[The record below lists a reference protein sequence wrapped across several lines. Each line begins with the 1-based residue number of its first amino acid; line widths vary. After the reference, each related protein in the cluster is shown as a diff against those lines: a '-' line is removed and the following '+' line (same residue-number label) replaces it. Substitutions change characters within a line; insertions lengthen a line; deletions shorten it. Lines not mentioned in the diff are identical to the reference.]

1 MLQYLHILEMEVP
14 IESPALATKAVAVDK
29 NHLGPSHLPQN
40 V

>member
-1 MLQYLHILEMEVP
+1 MQVP
-14 IESPALATKAVAVDK
+14 CEPPALPIMAVAVDK